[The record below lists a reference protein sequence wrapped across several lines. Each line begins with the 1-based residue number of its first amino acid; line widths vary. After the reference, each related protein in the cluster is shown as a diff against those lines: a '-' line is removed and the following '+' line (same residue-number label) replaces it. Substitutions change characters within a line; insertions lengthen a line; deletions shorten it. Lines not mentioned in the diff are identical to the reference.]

1 MEQSVTAPIA
11 GPLSPQSFESGAP
24 MPDATDQPILLC
36 YDGSDDAFRAI
47 EFAGSLF
54 PGRSAVV
61 LSVWEHYSVLS
72 GVQRVD
78 DSLVQ
83 EATEAL
89 AADGCDRARAA
100 GFTATPAAVQA
111 HHGVAEAIIDAADEH
126 DAMLVV
132 MGTRGN
138 TGIRSLLLG
147 SVSHGVAHHAHRPL
161 LIVPS
166 QSLAEARTAGA
177 RR

>member
-1 MEQSVTAPIA
+1 
-11 GPLSPQSFESGAP
+11 
-24 MPDATDQPILLC
+24 MPDATDKPILLC

-47 EFAGSLF
+47 EFAGALF
-54 PGRSAVV
+54 PGRKAVV

-72 GVQRVD
+72 GVPRVD
-78 DSLVQ
+78 DALVQ

-89 AADGCDRARAA
+89 AADGCDRAHDA
-100 GFTATPAAVQA
+100 GFSATPAGVQA
-111 HHGVAEAIIDAADEH
+111 HHGIAEAIIDAADEH

-147 SVSHGVAHHAHRPL
+147 SVSHAVAHHAHRPL

-166 QSLAEARTAGA
+166 QPLAEARSGS

>member
-1 MEQSVTAPIA
+1 
-11 GPLSPQSFESGAP
+11 
-24 MPDATDQPILLC
+24 MPDATDKPILLC

-47 EFAGSLF
+47 QFAGTLF
-54 PGRSAVV
+54 AGRTAIV
-61 LSVWEHYSVLS
+61 LAVWEHYSVLS
-72 GVQRVD
+72 GVSRVD
-78 DSLVQ
+78 DELVQ

-89 AADGCDRARAA
+89 AADGCERARDA
-100 GFTATPAAVQA
+100 GFSATPVAVEAQ
-111 HHGVAEAIIDAADEH
+111 HGVAEAIIDAADQH
-126 DAMLVV
+126 DALLVV

-166 QSLAEARTAGA
+166 QPLADARSAGA

>member
-1 MEQSVTAPIA
+1 
-11 GPLSPQSFESGAP
+11 
-24 MPDATDQPILLC
+24 MPDATDKPILLC
-36 YDGSDDAFRAI
+36 YDGSDDAYRAI
-47 EFAGSLF
+47 ELAGSLF

-61 LSVWEHYSVLS
+61 LSVWEHYSMLS
-72 GVQRVD
+72 GVPRVD
-78 DSLVQ
+78 DVLVQ
-83 EATEAL
+83 EATEAV
-89 AADGCDRARAA
+89 AADGCERARDA
-100 GFTATPAAVQA
+100 GFAAPQPMAVEA
-111 HHGVAEAIIDAADEH
+111 EHGVAEAIIDAADEV

-147 SVSHGVAHHAHRPL
+147 SVSHAVAHHARRPL

-166 QSLAEARTAGA
+166 HPLAEARSAGA

>member
-1 MEQSVTAPIA
+1 
-11 GPLSPQSFESGAP
+11 
-24 MPDATDQPILLC
+24 MPDALSKPILLC

-61 LSVWEHYSVLS
+61 LSVWEHYSLLS
-72 GVQRVD
+72 GVPRVD
-78 DSLVQ
+78 DTLVQ
-83 EATEAL
+83 EATEQM
-89 AADGCDRARAA
+89 AADGCERAQTA
-100 GFTATPAAVQA
+100 GLEATAVAVKA
-111 HHGVAEAIIDAADEH
+111 EHGVADAIIDAAEQH
-126 DAMLVV
+126 DVSLIV

-147 SVSHGVAHHAHRPL
+147 SVSHDVAHRAHRAL

-166 QSLAEARTAGA
+166 GALAEARAGA
-177 RR
+177 VQRG

>member
-1 MEQSVTAPIA
+1 
-11 GPLSPQSFESGAP
+11 
-24 MPDATDQPILLC
+24 MPDATDKPILLC

-47 EFAGSLF
+47 QFAGTLF
-54 PGRSAVV
+54 AGRTAIV
-61 LSVWEHYSVLS
+61 LAVWEHYSVLS
-72 GVQRVD
+72 GVSRVD
-78 DSLVQ
+78 DELVQ

-89 AADGCDRARAA
+89 AADGCERARDA
-100 GFTATPAAVQA
+100 GFSATPVAVEAQ
-111 HHGVAEAIIDAADEH
+111 HGVAEAIIDAADAH
-126 DAMLVV
+126 DALLVV

-166 QSLAEARTAGA
+166 QPLADARSAGA

>member
-1 MEQSVTAPIA
+1 
-11 GPLSPQSFESGAP
+11 
-24 MPDATDQPILLC
+24 MPDATDKPILLC

-47 EFAGSLF
+47 QFAGTLF
-54 PGRSAVV
+54 AGRTAIV
-61 LSVWEHYSVLS
+61 LAVWEHYSVLS
-72 GVQRVD
+72 GVSRVD
-78 DSLVQ
+78 DELVQ

-89 AADGCDRARAA
+89 AADGCERARDA
-100 GFTATPAAVQA
+100 GFSATPVAVEAQ
-111 HHGVAEAIIDAADEH
+111 HGVADAIIDAADEH
-126 DAMLVV
+126 DALLVV

-147 SVSHGVAHHAHRPL
+147 SVSHAVAHHAHRPL

-166 QSLAEARTAGA
+166 QPLADARSAGA

>member
-1 MEQSVTAPIA
+1 
-11 GPLSPQSFESGAP
+11 

-47 EFAGSLF
+47 EFAASLF
-54 PGRSAVV
+54 AGRKALV

-72 GVQRVD
+72 GIPRVD
-78 DSLVQ
+78 DELVQ

-89 AADGCDRARAA
+89 AADGADRARDA
-100 GFTATPAAVQA
+100 GLTATSVAVQA

-126 DAMLVV
+126 DAQLVV

-147 SVSHGVAHHAHRPL
+147 SVSHAVAHHAHRPL
-161 LIVPS
+161 MIVPS
-166 QSLAEARTAGA
+166 HPLVEARSAGT

>member
-1 MEQSVTAPIA
+1 
-11 GPLSPQSFESGAP
+11 
-24 MPDATDQPILLC
+24 MPDALSKPLLLC

-61 LSVWEHYSVLS
+61 LSVWEHYSLLS

-78 DSLVQ
+78 DDLVQ
-83 EATEAL
+83 EATEQM
-89 AADGCDRARAA
+89 AADGSERAQAA
-100 GFTATPAAVQA
+100 GFEATPVAVKA
-111 HHGVAEAIIDAADEH
+111 EHGVAAAIIDAADQH
-126 DAMLVV
+126 DASLIV

-147 SVSHGVAHHAHRPL
+147 SVSHDVAHHAHRPL

-166 QSLAEARTAGA
+166 GALAEARAGSVQ
-177 RR
+177 RG

>member
-1 MEQSVTAPIA
+1 
-11 GPLSPQSFESGAP
+11 
-24 MPDATDQPILLC
+24 MPDATDKPILLC

-54 PGRSAVV
+54 AGRTAIV
-61 LSVWEHYSVLS
+61 LAVWEHYSVLS
-72 GVQRVD
+72 GIQRVD
-78 DSLVQ
+78 DELVQ

-89 AADGCDRARAA
+89 AADGCERARDA
-100 GFTATPAAVQA
+100 GFTATPVAVEA
-111 HHGVAEAIIDAADEH
+111 KHGVAEAIIDAADEH
-126 DAMLVV
+126 DALVVV

-147 SVSHGVAHHAHRPL
+147 SVSHGVAHHAHRPV

-166 QSLAEARTAGA
+166 QSLAEAREASA

>member
-1 MEQSVTAPIA
+1 
-11 GPLSPQSFESGAP
+11 
-24 MPDATDQPILLC
+24 MPDATDKPILLC

-47 EFAGSLF
+47 QFAGTLF
-54 PGRSAVV
+54 AGRTAIV
-61 LSVWEHYSVLS
+61 LAVWEHYSVLS
-72 GVQRVD
+72 GVSRVD
-78 DSLVQ
+78 DELVQ

-89 AADGCDRARAA
+89 AADGCERARDA
-100 GFTATPAAVQA
+100 GFSATPVAVEAQ
-111 HHGVAEAIIDAADEH
+111 HGVAEAIIDAADQH
-126 DAMLVV
+126 DALLVV

-147 SVSHGVAHHAHRPL
+147 SVSHAVAHHAHRPL

-166 QSLAEARTAGA
+166 QPLAEARSAGA

>member
-1 MEQSVTAPIA
+1 
-11 GPLSPQSFESGAP
+11 
-24 MPDATDQPILLC
+24 MPDAPSKPILLC

-47 EFAGSLF
+47 ELAGSLF

-61 LSVWEHYSVLS
+61 LSVWEHYSLLS
-72 GVQRVD
+72 GVPRVE

-83 EATEAL
+83 EATEQM
-89 AADGCDRARAA
+89 AADGCERAQAA
-100 GFTATPAAVQA
+100 GFEATAVAVKA
-111 HHGVAEAIIDAADEH
+111 EHGVAEAIIDAADQH
-126 DAMLVV
+126 DASLIV

-147 SVSHGVAHHAHRPL
+147 SVSHDVAHHARRPL

-166 QSLAEARTAGA
+166 GALAEARAGA
-177 RR
+177 VQRG